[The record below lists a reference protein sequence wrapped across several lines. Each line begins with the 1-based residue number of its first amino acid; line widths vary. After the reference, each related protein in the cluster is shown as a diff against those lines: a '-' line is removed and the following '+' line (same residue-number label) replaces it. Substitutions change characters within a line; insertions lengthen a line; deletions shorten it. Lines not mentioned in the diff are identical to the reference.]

1 MSSER
6 RATVRGTPAAIE
18 AWLATLSDPVAEG
31 WSHAVDIEQRLKGKR
46 NGRWPICLVWSGNG
60 RHPRTALF
68 LRPLSDSEVGVMS
81 IVPLDRK
88 ALAPGDRDAV
98 LQAFRSALLD
108 SGGGELQFTDRP
120 DTPGLSDLISPQAQA
135 HLAVF
140 TRTANRTSLH
150 PDRDLPR
157 WYDFLIQLHRDEARP
172 PGEALEAELK
182 AEGFSPEVIERL
194 LDAYAHTDALLT
206 RYEAFGGRG

>member
-1 MSSER
+1 
-6 RATVRGTPAAIE
+6 
-18 AWLATLSDPVAEG
+18 
-31 WSHAVDIEQRLKGKR
+31 
-46 NGRWPICLVWSGNG
+46 
-60 RHPRTALF
+60 
-68 LRPLSDSEVGVMS
+68 MS

-172 PGEALEAELK
+172 PREALEAELK